1 MQISQERL
9 CFTTLVAAG
18 LHTVVLLGLNIS
30 LSQPLPISSPIAIKL
45 QQGGDALTADGSA
58 VPPRAQSQ
66 TQTQAQTQTQVQPRN
81 QPKAQPTQAI
91 AEPIP
96 PRSITAPS
104 AEPNRENTKSSQQAV
119 AQRPRTAVFDR
130 QAMRQQIAQL
140 DQQTAR
146 RLGDS
151 RLRNLAE
158 VGALSAS
165 ESAYLAMWRRKC
177 ERLGGNNYPVG
188 RLQGEL
194 TMRVVIHHSG
204 RLLEVTLLR
213 SSGHPALDEA
223 ALRTVRQAA
232 PYQPFNVD
240 MRKRYDELSFT
251 RTWQFS
257 RRGAAIN

>member
-9 CFTTLVAAG
+9 CFATLVAAG

-58 VPPRAQSQ
+58 VPPRAQ
-66 TQTQAQTQTQVQPRN
+66 TQTQVQPKN

-96 PRSITAPS
+96 PRSITAPG

-140 DQQTAR
+140 DQQAAR

-165 ESAYLAMWRRKC
+165 ESTYLAMWRRKC

>member
-1 MQISQERL
+1 MQITQQRL
-9 CFTTLVAAG
+9 YFTTLVAAG
-18 LHTVVLLGLNIS
+18 LHVIVLLGLNIS
-30 LSQPLPISSPIAIKL
+30 LSQPLPMPSPIAIKL
-45 QQGGDALTADGSA
+45 QQGGDARTADGSA
-58 VPPRAQSQ
+58 VPSRAQARAP
-66 TQTQAQTQTQVQPRN
+66 TQAEA
-81 QPKAQPTQAI
+81 KPTQAI
-91 AEPIP
+91 AEPVP
-96 PRSITAPS
+96 ARSLTAPG
-104 AEPNRENTKSSQQAV
+104 AKPNRQDIRSDQQAV
-119 AQRPRTAVFDR
+119 AQKPQAAVFDR
-130 QAMRQQIAQL
+130 QAMRQQIAQF
-140 DQQTAR
+140 DQRAAQ

-158 VGALSAS
+158 VGVLSAA
-165 ESAYLAMWRRKC
+165 ESAYLAMWRAKC
-177 ERLGGNNYPVG
+177 ERLGGNNYPAG

>member
-66 TQTQAQTQTQVQPRN
+66 TQTQAQTQVQPRN

>member
-66 TQTQAQTQTQVQPRN
+66 TQTQAQTQVQPRN

-130 QAMRQQIAQL
+130 QAMRQQIAQF

>member
-66 TQTQAQTQTQVQPRN
+66 TQTQAQAQTQVQPRN
-81 QPKAQPTQAI
+81 QPEAQPTQAI

-104 AEPNRENTKSSQQAV
+104 AEPNRENTKSSPQAV

>member
-66 TQTQAQTQTQVQPRN
+66 TQTQAQTQVQPRN

-91 AEPIP
+91 AEPIH

>member
-45 QQGGDALTADGSA
+45 QQGGDALAADGSA
-58 VPPRAQSQ
+58 VPPRAQ
-66 TQTQAQTQTQVQPRN
+66 TQTQVQPKN
-81 QPKAQPTQAI
+81 QPKAQPTQGI

-96 PRSITAPS
+96 PRRITAPS

-140 DQQTAR
+140 DQQAAR

-194 TMRVVIHHSG
+194 TMRVVIHHTG

-213 SSGHPALDEA
+213 SSGQPALDEA

-240 MRKRYDELSFT
+240 MRKRYDEISFT

-257 RRGAAIN
+257 RRVAAIN

>member
-9 CFTTLVAAG
+9 CFTTLATVG
-18 LHTVVLLGLNIS
+18 LHAVVLLGFSTS

-58 VPPRAQSQ
+58 MPPRAQ
-66 TQTQAQTQTQVQPRN
+66 AQVKRRN
-81 QPKAQPTQAI
+81 KPKAQPTQTI
-91 AEPIP
+91 AEPVT
-96 PRSITAPS
+96 PRRITAPR

-119 AQRPRTAVFDR
+119 GQGPRTAVFDR

-140 DQQTAR
+140 DQQAAR

-158 VGALSAS
+158 VGAPSAS

-213 SSGHPALDEA
+213 SSGHPALDES

-232 PYQPFNVD
+232 PYRPFNVD
-240 MRKRYDELSFT
+240 MRKRYDEISFT

-257 RRGAAIN
+257 RRVAAIN

>member
-58 VPPRAQSQ
+58 MPPR
-66 TQTQAQTQTQVQPRN
+66 AQTQTQVQPKN
-81 QPKAQPTQAI
+81 QPKAQPTQGI

-140 DQQTAR
+140 DQQAAR

-194 TMRVVIHHSG
+194 TMRVIIHHSG

>member
-1 MQISQERL
+1 MQITQERL

-18 LHTVVLLGLNIS
+18 LHTVVLLGFNIS
-30 LSQPLPISSPIAIKL
+30 PSKPLPISSPIAITL
-45 QQGGDALTADGSA
+45 QQGGDALTADGLA
-58 VPPRAQSQ
+58 VPPRAKA
-66 TQTQAQTQTQVQPRN
+66 QAPVHRRN
-81 QPKAQPTQAI
+81 QPKATPTQAI
-91 AEPIP
+91 AVPVT

-104 AEPNRENTKSSQQAV
+104 AEPNRENAKSSQQAV
-119 AQRPRTAVFDR
+119 GQGPRTAVFDG
-130 QAMRQQIAQL
+130 QPVRQQIAQL
-140 DQQTAR
+140 DQQAAQS
-146 RLGDS
+146 LGDS

-158 VGALSAS
+158 VGAPSAS

-213 SSGHPALDEA
+213 SSGHPALDES

-232 PYQPFNVD
+232 PYRPFNVD
-240 MRKRYDELSFT
+240 MRKRYDEISFT

-257 RRGAAIN
+257 RSGAAIN

>member
-66 TQTQAQTQTQVQPRN
+66 TQAQNQVPPRN

-119 AQRPRTAVFDR
+119 VQRPRTAVFDR

-140 DQQTAR
+140 DQQAAQ

-158 VGALSAS
+158 AGAPSAS

-223 ALRTVRQAA
+223 ALRTVRQAT

>member
-66 TQTQAQTQTQVQPRN
+66 TQAQTQVQPRN

-91 AEPIP
+91 AGPIP
-96 PRSITAPS
+96 SRSITAPS